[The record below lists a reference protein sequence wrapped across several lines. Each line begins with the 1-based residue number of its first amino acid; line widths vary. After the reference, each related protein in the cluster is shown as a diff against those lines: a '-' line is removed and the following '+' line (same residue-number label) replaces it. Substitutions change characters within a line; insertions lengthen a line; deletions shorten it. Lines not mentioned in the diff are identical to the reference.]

1 MKRESKR
8 FLKRM
13 QEYVIKYEP
22 MKTELET
29 VVVDNKNKC
38 SGSPAHQKICFF
50 HLKQED
56 YLLIKITVIHYL

>member
-29 VVVDNKNKC
+29 VVVGNKNKC
-38 SGSPAHQKICFF
+38 SGSTAHQKFVSFI
-50 HLKQED
+50 
-56 YLLIKITVIHYL
+56 